1 MSNTNSLDICTG
13 EVRSPSMVGKLKV
26 HLVLLH
32 SIVLVLLRTDIAS
45 LPTSAGKSE

>member
-1 MSNTNSLDICTG
+1 
-13 EVRSPSMVGKLKV
+13 MVGKLKV

-45 LPTSAGKSE
+45 LPTSAGNQNKELPYLKVPQDVCL